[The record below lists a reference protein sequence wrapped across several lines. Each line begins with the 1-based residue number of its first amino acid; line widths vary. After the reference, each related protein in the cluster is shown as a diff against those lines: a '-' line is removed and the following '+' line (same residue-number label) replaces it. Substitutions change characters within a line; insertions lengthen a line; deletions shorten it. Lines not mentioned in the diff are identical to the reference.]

1 MKIKN
6 FYNLKDLVRR
16 MERQTIG
23 WEKIL
28 ANLISDKEFTH
39 SEYIKNSQNSIRKNK
54 NGQIT
59 NFNTSLKK
67 LYRWQIST

>member
-1 MKIKN
+1 MKSKN

-28 ANLISDKEFTH
+28 ANLISDKEFTFRIYK
-39 SEYIKNSQNSIRKNK
+39 ELPKLNK
-54 NGQIT
+54 
-59 NFNTSLKK
+59 KK
-67 LYRWQIST
+67 